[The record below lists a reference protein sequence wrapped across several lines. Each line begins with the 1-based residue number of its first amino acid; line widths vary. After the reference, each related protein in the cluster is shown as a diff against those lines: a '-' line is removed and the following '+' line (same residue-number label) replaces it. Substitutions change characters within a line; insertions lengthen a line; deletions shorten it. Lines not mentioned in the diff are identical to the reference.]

1 MADPVEASKS
11 PNDQKKYRLLTLPNA
26 LQALLIST
34 AEVAHVVEAVARES
48 ESAGRDEDMDEQRLS
63 GEDSASDSGES
74 ESESEGEDDG
84 SSFGDSD
91 EEIEGAPSRRAGA
104 CLTVGVGSFAEPE
117 ALPGLAHYLEH
128 MLFMGSQKYPDE
140 NEFEAFLSA
149 HGGYSN
155 GATDNEV
162 TSYTFEVGPAHLEPA
177 LDMFAH
183 FFISPLL
190 KAEAMERE
198 LSAIESEFSQATQ
211 NDRIRSQQVL
221 CDVTPP
227 SHPYHR
233 FSWGNKKSL
242 QELPEKTGVDVRK
255 QILEFYEKY
264 YSASIMKLVVCG
276 ENTLDELEQWV
287 TKSFS
292 AIPNKQVEVPSFAVA
307 GPPFGAK
314 CSGAPF
320 LCKISPVRDIHTLHL
335 DWMIPPVLGQ
345 HHQKPADY
353 IASLLGHESEGSV
366 LSHLKERGWI
376 SAVTAGVTD
385 TDGYDC
391 GTYAAK
397 FDITMKLTLEGIS
410 HWEEIVHAVFE
421 YLHMLRVN
429 GCPEWVFDELA
440 ALADIS
446 FRFQEEDSAVE
457 RCEELGEI
465 MQLMFKVAPEDI
477 LRYDLFQGSFQ
488 KELAEEVLS
497 HLAAESVCVS
507 IVSQTFEESPE
518 FQAQALEEEWFGV
531 KYSRENIT
539 DATIQRWKSAGAN
552 PRLHL
557 PRPNQFIPRDFSLV
571 DSTGA
576 KDLVCEKTAFGKLW
590 YKPDRVFATP
600 RAHVALLL
608 HLPSVVASV
617 DNWAHTQLYVKLVR
631 DALNEYAYHANVAEL
646 MYSLHVKESGLE
658 LIFGGFNDKLH
669 LLVEVVVAAVFGTG
683 VNEARFEV
691 MREELMRESKNAIT
705 KVAQKAKYLRLQLLE
720 KNSFPLEERLD
731 SIEAATV
738 VSLKKYVSTQLWAS
752 KAWLASF
759 AHGNISHA
767 TASQMITNVEA
778 QLQRVAA
785 PLQLRDF
792 PRRLIN
798 AIPQT
803 PMGFLL
809 KERSANKTET
819 NSQVELYYQIGPLT
833 LRSLAYADL
842 LHQLM
847 EEPLFDTLRTKQEL
861 GYDVSCTVRVTN
873 GILGF
878 GVMVQSS
885 LFAAEYISACVDRFM
900 VDFEEAIEMMADEHF
915 HDHVQAQILLKLEPD
930 HNLLETTHH
939 YWYEITSRRLAFDM
953 DAQLAKEMETL
964 TKSEMAQHY
973 REWILESPKKLIV
986 HVIGRGN
993 SAEKIVRHKRKNAT
1007 KAELEELRALPRSIR
1022 IRDLY
1027 LFKSELP
1034 SYSDPIDEIN
1044 AGEAREEDDKRL
1056 EL

>member
-1 MADPVEASKS
+1 MVTMADPVEASKS
-11 PNDQKKYRLLTLPNA
+11 PNDQKKYRLLTLPNS

-34 AEVAHVVEAVARES
+34 AEVAHVVAAVARES
-48 ESAGRDEDMDEQRLS
+48 ESQQSQLDDDDFS
-63 GEDSASDSGES
+63 GEDSASDFS
-74 ESESEGEDDG
+74 ESEEDDG
-84 SSFGDSD
+84 SSFDDSED
-91 EEIEGAPSRRAGA
+91 ESDGAPSRRAGA

-128 MLFMGSQKYPDE
+128 MLFMGSKKYPDE

-211 NDRIRSQQVL
+211 NDRIRTQQVL
-221 CDVTPP
+221 CDVSPE

-242 QELPEKTGVDVRK
+242 LELPEKAGVDVRK
-255 QILEFYEKY
+255 QILEFYEKF
-264 YSASIMKLVVCG
+264 YSANIMKLVVCG

-292 AIPNKQVEVPSFAVA
+292 AIPNKHVAVPSFESA
-307 GPPFGAK
+307 GSPFGAV
-314 CSGAPF
+314 GAGVPF
-320 LCKISPVRDIHTLHL
+320 LCKIVPVRDIHTLHL

-397 FDITMKLTLEGIS
+397 FDITMKLTPEGIS
-410 HWEEIVHAVFE
+410 HWEQIVHAVFE

-465 MQLMFKVAPEDI
+465 MQSMFKVAPADI
-477 LRYDLFQGSFQ
+477 LRYDLFKGAFK
-488 KELAEEVLS
+488 KELIEEVLN
-497 HLAAESVCVS
+497 HLTAESVCVS

-518 FQAQALEEEWFGV
+518 FQAQVCEEEWFAV

-539 DATIQRWKSAGAN
+539 DASILRWKNAGTN
-552 PRLHL
+552 PKLHL

-571 DSTGA
+571 DSTGVN
-576 KDLVCEKTAFGKLW
+576 DLVCEKTTFGKLW

-600 RAHVALLL
+600 RAHVALLI
-608 HLPSVVASV
+608 HLPNVVASAN
-617 DNWAHTQLYVKLVR
+617 NWAHTQLYVKLVR

-669 LLVEVVVAAVFGTG
+669 LLVEVVVAAVFGTEL
-683 VNEARFEV
+683 NKARFEV

-705 KVAQKAKYLRLQLLE
+705 KVAQKSKYLRLQLLE
-720 KNSFPLEERLD
+720 KRSFPLEECLD

-738 VSLKKYVSTQLWAS
+738 ESLKNFVSNQLWTG

-759 AHGNISHA
+759 AHGNISHSA
-767 TASQMITNVEA
+767 ALQIVANVES
-778 QLQRVAA
+778 QLQRVSS
-785 PLQLRDF
+785 PLLLRDF

-798 AIPQT
+798 TIPQT

-809 KERSANKTET
+809 KERSENKTET
-819 NSQVELYYQIGPLT
+819 NTQVELYYQIGPLT

-915 HDHVQAQILLKLEPD
+915 HDHIQAQILLKLEPD
-930 HNLLETTHH
+930 HNLLETTHN

-973 REWILESPKKLIV
+973 REWILQSPKKLIV

-993 SAEKIVRHKRKNAT
+993 PAEKIAHQKRKSAT
-1007 KAELEELRALPRSIR
+1007 KAELEELRALPRPIR

-1027 LFKSELP
+1027 LFKAELP
-1034 SYSDPIDEIN
+1034 SYPDPIDEIN
-1044 AGEAREEDDKRL
+1044 ASEAREEDKRL

>member
-1 MADPVEASKS
+1 MTDPVEAAKS
-11 PNDQKKYRLLTLPNA
+11 PNDQKKYRLLTLRNS

-34 AEVAHVVEAVARES
+34 ADVAHVAAAVARES
-48 ESAGRDEDMDEQRLS
+48 EGQCPSQSDESDF
-63 GEDSASDSGES
+63 SDSDES
-74 ESESEGEDDG
+74 DDDG
-84 SSFGDSD
+84 SSFDD
-91 EEIEGAPSRRAGA
+91 EDEQRDGAPSRRAGA

-117 ALPGLAHYLEH
+117 TLPGLAHYLEH
-128 MLFMGSQKYPDE
+128 MLFMGSAKYPDE

-211 NDRIRSQQVL
+211 NDRIRTQV
-221 CDVTPP
+221 
-227 SHPYHR
+227 R
-233 FSWGNKKSL
+233 WGSWGNKKSL
-242 QELPEKTGVDVRK
+242 QELPEKTGVDVR
-255 QILEFYEKY
+255 QHIVDFYDKY
-264 YSASIMKLVVCG
+264 YSANIMKLVVCG
-276 ENTLDELEQWV
+276 ENTLDEMEEWV

-292 AIPNKQVEVPSFAVA
+292 AIPNKKVEVPSFAAA
-307 GPPFGAK
+307 GPPFGAT
-314 CSGAPF
+314 GAGSPF
-320 LCKISPVRDIHTLHL
+320 LCKIVPVRDIHTLHL

-410 HWEEIVHAVFE
+410 HWEETVHAVFE

-429 GCPEWVFDELA
+429 GCPEWIFDELA

-465 MQLMFKVAPEDI
+465 MQAMFNVAPEDL
-477 LRYDLFQGSFQ
+477 LRYDLFKGGF
-488 KELAEEVLS
+488 KKNLAEEVLR
-497 HLAAESVCVS
+497 HLTAETVCLS
-507 IVSQTFEESPE
+507 IVSQTFADSPE
-518 FQAQALEEEWFGV
+518 FKAQAIEEEWFGV
-531 KYSRENIT
+531 KYSKENIS
-539 DATIQRWKSAGAN
+539 ATTVERWKRAGSN
-552 PRLHL
+552 PQLHL

-571 DSTGA
+571 DTAGVD
-576 KDLVCEKTAFGKLW
+576 DLLCEKTKFGKLW

-608 HLPSVVASV
+608 HLPSVVANV

-646 MYSLHVKESGLE
+646 MYSLHVTESGLE

-669 LLVEVVVAAVFGTG
+669 LLVEVVIAAVFGTEI
-683 VNEARFEV
+683 NEARFGV

-720 KNSFPLEERLD
+720 KRSFPLEECLD
-731 SIEAATV
+731 SIEVATV
-738 VSLKKYVSTQLWAS
+738 ESLKSYVSNQLWAG

-759 AHGNISHA
+759 AHGNIA
-767 TASQMITNVEA
+767 PTVASGMIAKVEA
-778 QLQRVAA
+778 ELQRVAE
-785 PLQLRDF
+785 PLNLRDF
-792 PRRLIN
+792 PRRLIT
-798 AIPQT
+798 AIPET
-803 PMGFLL
+803 PVGFLL
-809 KERSANKTET
+809 KERSENKSET
-819 NSQVELYYQIGPLT
+819 NTQVELYYQIGPLT
-833 LRSLAYADL
+833 LRHLAYADL

-900 VDFEEAIEMMADEHF
+900 VDFEEAIEMMTDEHF

-953 DAQLAKEMETL
+953 DAQLAKEVETV
-964 TKSEMAQHY
+964 TKSEMAQLY
-973 REWILESPKKLIV
+973 REWILQSPKKLAV
-986 HVIGRGN
+986 HVIGRSN
-993 SAEKIVRHKRKNAT
+993 MAEKLAHEKRKQAT
-1007 KAELEELRALPRSIR
+1007 KAELAELRALPRPIR

-1034 SYSDPIDEIN
+1034 CYPDPIDEIN
-1044 AGEAREEDDKRL
+1044 ASEAKKEGKRL